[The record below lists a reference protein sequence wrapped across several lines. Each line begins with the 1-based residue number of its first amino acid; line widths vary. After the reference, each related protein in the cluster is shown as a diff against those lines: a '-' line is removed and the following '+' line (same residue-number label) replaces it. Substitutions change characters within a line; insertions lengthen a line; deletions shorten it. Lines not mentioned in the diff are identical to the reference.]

1 MSECS
6 PDIEDYR
13 PHDEREHGE
22 EEHSEPRSGQQA
34 VLQRAAAHRDLSDFT
49 SRLQSWMH
57 DYLWQY
63 SFHFTQ
69 LGRSSLAEKVLKHL
83 FCSRSIIIC

>member
-1 MSECS
+1 MSECSCS

-49 SRLQSWMH
+49 SRLQS
-57 DYLWQY
+57 
-63 SFHFTQ
+63 
-69 LGRSSLAEKVLKHL
+69 
-83 FCSRSIIIC
+83 